1 MFTKNIFFKNFNV
14 KKKNFRVRNIL
25 SNLVNEQNHILFS
38 LSKNYKNSFDIKKIA
53 KYKKFSQFRVIGM
66 GGSTL
71 GTQCIYDF
79 LKHKIKKKFVFVDN
93 LQVNQKKKI

>member
-53 KYKKFSQFRVIGM
+53 KYKKFSQFCLNKRQFNSKQTHNYNLIK
-66 GGSTL
+66 
-71 GTQCIYDF
+71 GTQYY
-79 LKHKIKKKFVFVDN
+79 
-93 LQVNQKKKI
+93 